1 MRLLLLV
8 LLLVNGFAVQ
18 AHAAAYWLMAT
29 RENCSSNNANNIC
42 GNMFR
47 LGTCADP
54 LLKNVIT
61 LPCVVSGGLSFS
73 QTYGCYDGPVYYP
86 ASSRFITIGYL
97 DWSFSLPALTTGF
110 YVFAYDEINDKWV
123 YQSAIGITGLN
134 FIIASSCDIQPPSGC
149 QHEFRFSCEA
159 PTDQQQDKP
168 LGEGGGACQGKNP
181 NEDCKFSGGVIWD
194 NKEKCEYHCADCEG
208 QYSDWVNTCAPG
220 TLAQYGDQLG
230 CNYYCDCSKAS
241 ADRERTCPM
250 GATVDP
256 QTCNYTCTPC
266 YMLEYQCQQTC
277 QAQTGMDP
285 VINTCQESLMGNP
298 YERTCT
304 CPAGNGH
311 QEPGDVPGDEDGD
324 GQPDNPPS
332 AEECP
337 ECPILQAI
345 KEDTASLVLQ
355 GNDQYDL
362 LVSQVKASQDTLNL
376 LGEMHEAASDHY
388 FNSEEL
394 LSDILDA
401 IINKPVGGGA
411 SVNVDVNMQPVV
423 DAVNGLRPYL
433 DTISDDINALKQDLH
448 TALYDG
454 DTPYQAEMLAELRRL
469 TKGFLETANGA
480 EPNSFISKFQALTYM
495 ENGEWVL
502 RTSSQG
508 SSGWE
513 SLLALLTS
521 FFAGS
526 LPDTPEF
533 DDFDLTALSAH
544 ADPEYQAGQA
554 LQGVD
559 VEAAAAASAARYGSL
574 RHPVISV
581 LDPQP
586 CIYGASGLSICFNTD
601 QWQMVYASLKYFGYF
616 LAHLSVWVLVYQ
628 ARTGL
633 SSVPSSE

>member
-1 MRLLLLV
+1 
-8 LLLVNGFAVQ
+8 
-18 AHAAAYWLMAT
+18 
-29 RENCSSNNANNIC
+29 
-42 GNMFR
+42 
-47 LGTCADP
+47 
-54 LLKNVIT
+54 
-61 LPCVVSGGLSFS
+61 
-73 QTYGCYDGPVYYP
+73 
-86 ASSRFITIGYL
+86 
-97 DWSFSLPALTTGF
+97 
-110 YVFAYDEINDKWV
+110 
-123 YQSAIGITGLN
+123 
-134 FIIASSCDIQPPSGC
+134 
-149 QHEFRFSCEA
+149 
-159 PTDQQQDKP
+159 
-168 LGEGGGACQGKNP
+168 
-181 NEDCKFSGGVIWD
+181 
-194 NKEKCEYHCADCEG
+194 
-208 QYSDWVNTCAPG
+208 
-220 TLAQYGDQLG
+220 
-230 CNYYCDCSKAS
+230 
-241 ADRERTCPM
+241 
-250 GATVDP
+250 
-256 QTCNYTCTPC
+256 
-266 YMLEYQCQQTC
+266 
-277 QAQTGMDP
+277 MDP

-298 YERTCT
+298 YERTCI

-376 LGEMHEAASDHY
+376 LGEIHEAASDHY

-433 DTISDDINALKQDLH
+433 DTISEGLGTLSDDINALKQDLH

-480 EPNSFISKFQALTYM
+480 EPNSFISKFQSLTYM

-554 LQGVD
+554 LQGLD
-559 VEAAAAASAARYGSL
+559 VEAAAAASASRYDAL
-574 RHPVISV
+574 PHPVISV

-586 CIYGASGLSICFNTD
+586 CIYGSSGLSICFNTD

-616 LAHLSVWVLVYQ
+616 LAHLSVWVLVYR

-633 SSVPSSE
+633 SSGSSED